1 MSQGQLTTNQGAST
15 RPATGKSWT
24 RPSRGRGAAIAA
36 LACFVGLSGAVLGA
50 QTAGASPST
59 TSTAAKSKVP
69 TTATVPAAA
78 SSAAS
83 QVASLTSE
91 IAQQQATLD
100 EADELYNQA
109 AVKLASTQS
118 ALQSSSASVDADR
131 AQLAKDRAQ
140 LRRDAIDTYVSG
152 TSSTG
157 LAQIFSAPT
166 SGQQVTSLYS
176 GIGAN
181 QVVTDVAQVNASQK
195 QLSSTQAKLVAE
207 QQTETAQLAAQ
218 GQARQQ
224 AAATASQSEAT
235 LAQVKGTLA
244 AQVTQQ
250 AASEASSA
258 ATAAKAAT
266 TPAAAQAAAN
276 QANQAAQVAATVGAG
291 STTAINATT
300 AANQAAGAAATT
312 AGSPVPG
319 GITIASGGSPNA
331 AGIAAVHGAEQYLNV
346 PYEWAGP
353 IGNDPPSQGL
363 DCSGLTML
371 AWAAAGVH
379 LPHSAADQY
388 ADSTHV
394 SMNSLEPGD
403 LIFFDL
409 SGDGIDHVVMYV
421 GPTLD
426 GHSTPYGANTII
438 QAAHTGTV
446 VSFNPIWLQGLVG
459 AARP

>member
-1 MSQGQLTTNQGAST
+1 MGRRRLAS
-15 RPATGKSWT
+15 AG
-24 RPSRGRGAAIAA
+24 
-36 LACFVGLSGAVLGA
+36 LACLLGLSCSVLGA
-50 QTAGASPST
+50 QAADASPTTPPTTGKPSLST
-59 TSTAAKSKVP
+59 T
-69 TTATVPAAA
+69 TTAPVSTSAAA
-78 SSAAS
+78 SEVS
-83 QVASLTSE
+83 SLTSQ

-109 AVKLASTQS
+109 AVKLAATQT
-118 ALQSSSASVDADR
+118 ALQSTTASVA
-131 AQLAKDRAQ
+131 AAKATLAKDQAQ
-140 LRRDAIDTYVSG
+140 LRKDAIDTYVSG
-152 TSSTG
+152 TSSSG
-157 LAQIFSAPT
+157 LAQIFSSPT
-166 SGQQVTSLYS
+166 SGQQVTNLYS
-176 GIGAN
+176 GIGADR
-181 QVVTDVAQVNASQK
+181 VEADVAQVSASQR
-195 QLSSTQAKLVAE
+195 QLASTRAKLVAE
-207 QQTETAQLAAQ
+207 QQTESTQLAAQ

-224 AAATASQSEAT
+224 AAATANQSEAT

-250 AASEASSA
+250 AAAEASSA
-258 ATAAKAAT
+258 SKAAKAAT

-291 STTAINATT
+291 STAAVNATT

-312 AGSPVPG
+312 AGSPTPG
-319 GITIASGGSPNA
+319 GITVASGGSPTA
-331 AGIAAVHGAEQYLNV
+331 AGIAAVHGAEQYLGV

-353 IGNDPPSQGL
+353 IGNAPPSQGL

-371 AWAAAGVH
+371 AWAAAGVQ

-394 SMNSLEPGD
+394 SMSALEPGD

-409 SGDGIDHVVMYV
+409 DGDGIDHVVMYV

-426 GHSTPYGANTII
+426 GHATPYGANTII